1 MLQCGN
7 LVIRLAKPLK
17 TFKGDLIARQ
27 CPVKVFRQMMF
38 HSFKIPCQR
47 NLGQSIFSY
56 LAVSIRHNLFQ
67 YGTGLR
73 QLSVASEH
81 EAGGIHI
88 SVHSIQM
95 GDILLLVLWKTAIDQ
110 LLGQQISLF
119 IAFQGLITHAR
130 HRLAAHIHLTFHICT
145 LLFRVPAYKKE
156 GVKSLSRFLGTVQR
170 KGFIHLHRHFC
181 LGQCLRLR
189 L

>member
-1 MLQCGN
+1 MLQCRN
-7 LVIRLAKPLK
+7 LVIRLAKFLK

-27 CPVKVFRQMMF
+27 CPVIVFRQMMF
-38 HSFKIPCQR
+38 RSFKIPCQR
-47 NLGQSIFSY
+47 YLGQSIFSH

-73 QLSVASEH
+73 QLLVDTEH
-81 EAGGIHI
+81 KAGGIHV
-88 SVHSIQM
+88 SVHRIQM
-95 GDILLLVLWKTAIDQ
+95 GDILLLVLCKAAIDQ

-145 LLFRVPAYKKE
+145 LLLRVPAYKKE
-156 GVKSLSRFLGTVQR
+156 SVKSLSCFLGTVQR
-170 KGFIHLHRHFC
+170 KGFIHLHRHFSF
-181 LGQCLRLR
+181 GQCLRLH